1 MSEVSVSGE
10 RRLSQQCV
18 LRLPSHPQSCHPPR
32 IINITNLQGRTWP
45 ANPHCNYIKYHTHST
60 NSDQSLE
67 ITWQSS
73 HSRREEKRRGAKER
87 KFPTVGS
94 WRAGSFDLLSLSV
107 SPFSARTELRC
118 LRVFF
123 ALFTL
128 SIWLPFSLK
137 CVSCVAEI
145 YLRMFCRTITE
156 RCSQVVRMCLPFK
169 LNRIL

>member
-1 MSEVSVSGE
+1 MSEVAVSGE

-67 ITWQSS
+67 MTWQSS

-87 KFPTVGS
+87 VNSPQWVPGEQVLLTCSPCLSLPFLLVQSCDVWEFSLPYLLCQ
-94 WRAGSFDLLSLSV
+94 FDSLSV
-107 SPFSARTELRC
+107 WNVCPVLLKYISECSAG
-118 LRVFF
+118 
-123 ALFTL
+123 
-128 SIWLPFSLK
+128 
-137 CVSCVAEI
+137 
-145 YLRMFCRTITE
+145 
-156 RCSQVVRMCLPFK
+156 
-169 LNRIL
+169 